1 MVATSRHDAIW
12 RSPVGVSS
20 LSARLTGAALALAVA
35 VFSGCESPEI
45 GGLNVRNGT
54 EETIRVVFLSPT
66 PARTGEPIEPGL
78 QVATG
83 LAYGDNCSRWAPL
96 EVINARGELIARTG
110 SPCGLRT
117 WVITTP
123 TMAVRNQTGVVLS
136 VGTRTAGL
144 GSGVTVQPGD
154 TEEVP
159 VATDSHGCAAGVSYV
174 AWGPTGE
181 ELATTEQPCLGDDWV
196 VSLP

>member
-1 MVATSRHDAIW
+1 M
-12 RSPVGVSS
+12 
-20 LSARLTGAALALAVA
+20 
-35 VFSGCESPEI
+35 VFSGCEYPEI
-45 GGLNVRNGT
+45 GGLNVRNAT
-54 EETIRVVFLSPT
+54 EDTIRVVSLSPT

-83 LAYGDNCSRWAPL
+83 VPYGDDCSRRAPL
-96 EVINARGELIARTG
+96 EVISARGELIARTE

-123 TMAVRNQTGVVLS
+123 TMTVRNQTRVVLS
-136 VGTRTAGL
+136 VGARTAGFR
-144 GSGVTVQPGD
+144 SGVTVQPGD
-154 TEEVP
+154 AGEVP
-159 VATDSHGCAAGVSYV
+159 LVTDSRGCATGVSYV

-181 ELATTEQPCLGDDWV
+181 KLATKERPCLGDDWV